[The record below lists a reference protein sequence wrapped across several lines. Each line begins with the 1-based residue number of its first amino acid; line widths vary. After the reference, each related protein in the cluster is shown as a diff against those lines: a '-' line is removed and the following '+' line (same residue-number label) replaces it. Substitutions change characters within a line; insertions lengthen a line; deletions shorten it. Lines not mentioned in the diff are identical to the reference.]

1 MSSIQGTNEND
12 VIYVADHLDPNAEEN
27 QTVRVSGGGGND
39 LIVGDAEANAS
50 ISGGR
55 GSDWLEGYGGDQ
67 LGGGTGNDV
76 LVSLGDGDVLNGGV
90 GNDVLQVAGDAGD
103 GTKLNGGDSDDFLS
117 GNNNDQF
124 YIGGDGADIYHFGS
138 SILDS
143 DPNYDASNHTHHSG
157 HDRIVDFEVGVDTIS
172 IDPAIHTHFDELD
185 IQQVGQTTVITLSTG
200 ATITLNKTTATD
212 LTADDFVFRTGQEYQ
227 NKLGIW
233 GDNEAPIEEPQ
244 NVMGGGGDDHIV
256 LDTVTADFAA
266 GGRGNDLLEGFG
278 ADRLG
283 GGSGDDVLISR
294 GDNDKLQGG
303 LGNDVLHVA
312 GDDANK
318 GRLEGNDG
326 DDFLSGNAGDQF
338 LIGGSGADTYHFG
351 SSILGDHTTNLSG
364 NDRIIDFELGIDT
377 ISIDTTIHSSFD
389 ELDIKQVGPT
399 TVITLSTGSTIT
411 LNNTTASE
419 LTVSDFVF
427 QSADAYV
434 DNLGVWKDQL
444 LEEDTGNVIQSEN
457 SILLGGADN
466 DTLTGGDGDDYL
478 SGGLGTDVLTGGEGS
493 DTFITSIGSH
503 TPQYIPSEKGN
514 SYIST
519 VQGIEYGVQDH
530 DRITDFEPGVDVI
543 RIELSSDSILR
554 TIDGSN
560 IEIIQQGDDTLIK
573 VTDQVSVTLEN
584 TSAQDVSHDDIQVV
598 LEHSSGDNSVLIG
611 GAGDDLIKGGGFSS
625 NDVMR
630 GGEGAD
636 IFSYGLAY
644 WNTHYDAFI
653 TSTSNVFGEDV
664 IEDFTQ
670 GEDLIHFWSDQDYY
684 ALASGWTISQIGNDT
699 LIDLDSYYGASITLK
714 DIDSSLLSASDFLIT
729 PPSDIIEKYDHF
741 LAGDDND
748 NQIIGDA
755 DANSLFGQAGN
766 DTLIGNEGDDRLVG
780 GLGDDEL
787 KGGAGNDDL
796 VGNEGNDMLIGGEG
810 DDDLRG
816 WEGNDALDGGDGTDE
831 LEGGEGNDTLIGG
844 DGDDRLHGDEGDDSL
859 DGGKGEDD
867 LYGGAGNDHL
877 IGGDGED
884 YLFGDDGDDRIYGGA
899 EYDRVNGGDGED
911 TLYGGDGKDS
921 LDGGKHADTLYG
933 DGGDDRLEG
942 GHGSDT
948 LYGGEGNDILSANTY
963 HTQYSSRVDTDS
975 HLDVLYGGNGD
986 DTLVASGSDKLY
998 GEAGDDTFLRRNGD
1012 NDLYGGAGNDTF
1024 IIQGINENFDKPRFT
1039 TDVWGG
1045 EGSDSYQI
1053 KFLPGFGDSD
1063 NTNHNIFIHD
1073 FDVNEDTINLSS
1085 YGREFGGFNYSQ
1097 QGDSVKLSFS
1107 DELNVFLQNTNLQD
1121 LAGKGITINGGT
1133 VSDPMSFDLDF
1144 FNYII
1149 KGSRDNDD
1157 QVKTGAGNDVIEG
1170 GQGNDVLESGAGD
1183 DRLAGNQ
1190 GDDYLDAGQGND
1202 KLLAGSGNDTLIGG
1216 EGNDTLTAGTGDD
1229 TLVGGE
1235 GEDTYIFESFDGIN
1249 HIQDFE
1255 VGVDKLELDVTFSS
1269 YQIENFQDYVFQQG
1283 NDTFIKLSGSSDDH
1297 IVLFENTDISSI
1309 NLSDIEFNLYGAA
1322 AEYNVLT
1329 GSAGNNTL
1337 QGAGNINWLNG
1348 GLGNDTYI
1356 TGGDST
1362 VHYFGTGLQEGDN
1375 FGHDTIQG
1383 FDASAIISIN
1393 HSSTQYTFA
1402 DLLIT
1407 QDGDNTVIALPASD
1421 TPTSSITLTDYNA
1434 EDLSQDQFQFLVQD
1448 VFGKHLV
1455 GSEDNDTLEGT
1466 ANKDLL
1472 ESGNGDDVLSGGAGN
1487 DIFLIEGNLGHN
1499 VIEDFEV
1506 GQDELD
1512 IIYTPN
1518 GSEEITV
1525 QVSEVDGNTFIR
1537 LSDDHSVTLNNV
1549 DFGSFS
1555 TDDVRITI
1563 QRDTAG
1569 TTFGSDYA
1577 EVFELNG
1584 SGENT
1589 LFANGGNDE
1598 VISIGNK
1605 NHIDGG
1611 QGNDTLHSRGFAN
1624 DIQGGEGDDIIT
1636 ALGMDNTVNGGA
1648 GDDTIFYSEISD
1660 EDNLIENGVTELF
1673 GGEGDDTFHATI
1685 GYLSDNVSEMYGGS
1699 GSDTFVFERGF
1710 VASQAEGLFVIE
1722 DFEVGVDTI
1731 QFSGFEGLSFEDLA
1745 IFKPSPEPYVHI
1757 ELPNLQFTIALKDV
1771 FVGAVDPDDFM
1782 FV

>member
-1 MSSIQGTNEND
+1 
-12 VIYVADHLDPNAEEN
+12 
-27 QTVRVSGGGGND
+27 
-39 LIVGDAEANAS
+39 
-50 ISGGR
+50 
-55 GSDWLEGYGGDQ
+55 
-67 LGGGTGNDV
+67 
-76 LVSLGDGDVLNGGV
+76 
-90 GNDVLQVAGDAGD
+90 
-103 GTKLNGGDSDDFLS
+103 
-117 GNNNDQF
+117 
-124 YIGGDGADIYHFGS
+124 
-138 SILDS
+138 
-143 DPNYDASNHTHHSG
+143 
-157 HDRIVDFEVGVDTIS
+157 
-172 IDPAIHTHFDELD
+172 
-185 IQQVGQTTVITLSTG
+185 
-200 ATITLNKTTATD
+200 
-212 LTADDFVFRTGQEYQ
+212 
-227 NKLGIW
+227 
-233 GDNEAPIEEPQ
+233 
-244 NVMGGGGDDHIV
+244 
-256 LDTVTADFAA
+256 
-266 GGRGNDLLEGFG
+266 
-278 ADRLG
+278 
-283 GGSGDDVLISR
+283 
-294 GDNDKLQGG
+294 
-303 LGNDVLHVA
+303 
-312 GDDANK
+312 
-318 GRLEGNDG
+318 
-326 DDFLSGNAGDQF
+326 
-338 LIGGSGADTYHFG
+338 
-351 SSILGDHTTNLSG
+351 
-364 NDRIIDFELGIDT
+364 
-377 ISIDTTIHSSFD
+377 
-389 ELDIKQVGPT
+389 
-399 TVITLSTGSTIT
+399 
-411 LNNTTASE
+411 
-419 LTVSDFVF
+419 
-427 QSADAYV
+427 
-434 DNLGVWKDQL
+434 
-444 LEEDTGNVIQSEN
+444 
-457 SILLGGADN
+457 
-466 DTLTGGDGDDYL
+466 
-478 SGGLGTDVLTGGEGS
+478 
-493 DTFITSIGSH
+493 
-503 TPQYIPSEKGN
+503 
-514 SYIST
+514 
-519 VQGIEYGVQDH
+519 
-530 DRITDFEPGVDVI
+530 
-543 RIELSSDSILR
+543 
-554 TIDGSN
+554 
-560 IEIIQQGDDTLIK
+560 
-573 VTDQVSVTLEN
+573 
-584 TSAQDVSHDDIQVV
+584 
-598 LEHSSGDNSVLIG
+598 
-611 GAGDDLIKGGGFSS
+611 
-625 NDVMR
+625 
-630 GGEGAD
+630 
-636 IFSYGLAY
+636 
-644 WNTHYDAFI
+644 
-653 TSTSNVFGEDV
+653 
-664 IEDFTQ
+664 
-670 GEDLIHFWSDQDYY
+670 
-684 ALASGWTISQIGNDT
+684 
-699 LIDLDSYYGASITLK
+699 
-714 DIDSSLLSASDFLIT
+714 
-729 PPSDIIEKYDHF
+729 
-741 LAGDDND
+741 
-748 NQIIGDA
+748 
-755 DANSLFGQAGN
+755 
-766 DTLIGNEGDDRLVG
+766 
-780 GLGDDEL
+780 
-787 KGGAGNDDL
+787 
-796 VGNEGNDMLIGGEG
+796 
-810 DDDLRG
+810 
-816 WEGNDALDGGDGTDE
+816 
-831 LEGGEGNDTLIGG
+831 
-844 DGDDRLHGDEGDDSL
+844 
-859 DGGKGEDD
+859 
-867 LYGGAGNDHL
+867 
-877 IGGDGED
+877 
-884 YLFGDDGDDRIYGGA
+884 
-899 EYDRVNGGDGED
+899 
-911 TLYGGDGKDS
+911 
-921 LDGGKHADTLYG
+921 
-933 DGGDDRLEG
+933 
-942 GHGSDT
+942 
-948 LYGGEGNDILSANTY
+948 
-963 HTQYSSRVDTDS
+963 
-975 HLDVLYGGNGD
+975 
-986 DTLVASGSDKLY
+986 
-998 GEAGDDTFLRRNGD
+998 
-1012 NDLYGGAGNDTF
+1012 
-1024 IIQGINENFDKPRFT
+1024 
-1039 TDVWGG
+1039 
-1045 EGSDSYQI
+1045 
-1053 KFLPGFGDSD
+1053 
-1063 NTNHNIFIHD
+1063 
-1073 FDVNEDTINLSS
+1073 
-1085 YGREFGGFNYSQ
+1085 
-1097 QGDSVKLSFS
+1097 
-1107 DELNVFLQNTNLQD
+1107 
-1121 LAGKGITINGGT
+1121 
-1133 VSDPMSFDLDF
+1133 MSFDLDF